1 MEAQPTRRLR
11 SVDMDFIDDAIDS
24 ELIPQIYVLADGASS
39 WVPLISD
46 VFECADAYVGVDDDD
61 PWDIL

>member
-11 SVDMDFIDDAIDS
+11 SVDMDFITDAIDS

-39 WVPLISD
+39 WVPLIED
-46 VFECADAYVGVDDDD
+46 VFDCDDAYVCGDDAD